1 MVAMGV
7 HSLRSGLKQLTHNCS
22 EGMMRNLSFFSL
34 YRGGGE
40 GLFYFSLSKTSEEGQ
55 VFSFSF
61 SKGFSPHSFPLHLY
75 CIIRVTLPLFCF
87 LCVLLMYRTNYS

>member
-34 YRGGGE
+34 YRGGGKV
-40 GLFYFSLSKTSEEGQ
+40 YFILVLVKLARRGK
-55 VFSFSF
+55 SFHF
-61 SKGFSPHSFPLHLY
+61 HFPKGFHL
-75 CIIRVTLPLFCF
+75 ILF
-87 LCVLLMYRTNYS
+87 LCICIVSYE

>member
-34 YRGGGE
+34 YRGGG
-40 GLFYFSLSKTSEEGQ
+40 GRFILF
-55 VFSFSF
+55 
-61 SKGFSPHSFPLHLY
+61 
-75 CIIRVTLPLFCF
+75 
-87 LCVLLMYRTNYS
+87 

>member
-34 YRGGGE
+34 YRGWG

-55 VFSFSF
+55 VFFIF
-61 SKGFSPHSFPLHLY
+61 IF
-75 CIIRVTLPLFCF
+75 
-87 LCVLLMYRTNYS
+87 